1 MLSKR
6 YSLLSLTFALSALM
20 GGMFILI
27 VPATKQL
34 IYQFIFILVGEWEHQ
49 IRKNLLLYFT
59 LPVFFISG
67 LSITWAYIYRVS
79 LFNYLKSKYSD
90 IKNFS
95 THLLISLTSFEVLL
109 ILLSFIVKKISY
121 SVKIVELYH
130 ITHYF
135 HIGLERNIPSAFSAM
150 QLIITGCVTL
160 YCRRLDINL
169 PNFYLP
175 RKHIWLSISLIFFY
189 MGIDEFFM
197 FHESYGNVL
206 KRSDLIPHAFHV
218 IMSEYVGHWTIIG
231 AMIAGIIG
239 VAGIWA
245 FRRIFSDY
253 LYLFY
258 LLILSGAIFLFGA
271 IGMESIQHY
280 YACTYETGNYGKYM
294 QMIEEFFE
302 MFGVSLALFVFL
314 RYIAEIKKLKPTKPV
329 EQTNTIKREL

>member
-121 SVKIVELYH
+121 LSVQHLPCPNPPARFNKLVE
-130 ITHYF
+130 
-135 HIGLERNIPSAFSAM
+135 
-150 QLIITGCVTL
+150 
-160 YCRRLDINL
+160 
-169 PNFYLP
+169 
-175 RKHIWLSISLIFFY
+175 
-189 MGIDEFFM
+189 
-197 FHESYGNVL
+197 
-206 KRSDLIPHAFHV
+206 
-218 IMSEYVGHWTIIG
+218 
-231 AMIAGIIG
+231 
-239 VAGIWA
+239 
-245 FRRIFSDY
+245 
-253 LYLFY
+253 
-258 LLILSGAIFLFGA
+258 
-271 IGMESIQHY
+271 
-280 YACTYETGNYGKYM
+280 
-294 QMIEEFFE
+294 
-302 MFGVSLALFVFL
+302 
-314 RYIAEIKKLKPTKPV
+314 
-329 EQTNTIKREL
+329 